1 MTWSQRF
8 RGLVAAVLLAASLGC
23 ESDPPAAKPVSQ
35 DGKAL
40 PEGKTADLNNLPK
53 PKGGGRTPK

>member
-1 MTWSQRF
+1 MTRSQRF
-8 RGLVAAVLLAASLGC
+8 RGLATAVLVAASFGC
-23 ESDPPAAKPVSQ
+23 EADPPAPKATTQ

-53 PKGGGRTPK
+53 PKGGGRVPK